1 MTKEKIQ
8 SGHTLIE
15 DIISISI
22 AVIMFTIGALIFKES
37 QLIASGTTGLSL
49 ILTYKTNIGF
59 GTWFSIVNAPFFILA
74 FMRMGLKF
82 TILTI
87 FSIISVSLLV
97 DYSPLVIEIKSY
109 NKFVSAIVGGI
120 TIGLGMLIMFR
131 HRSSMGALSILGMY
145 LQDIKIIKAGKFM
158 LSIDMAIMII
168 SFYLFDIET
177 VLASTLTLVIS
188 NGILIMNHKEGR
200 YSPNKTK

>member
-1 MTKEKIQ
+1 MVKKTIQ
-8 SGHTLIE
+8 SGHSLIE
-15 DIISISI
+15 DIVSILI
-22 AVIMFTIGALIFKES
+22 AVIMFTIGTLIFKES
-37 QLIASGTTGLSL
+37 GLIASGTTGLSL
-49 ILTYKTNIGF
+49 ILTYKTDIGF

-87 FSIISVSLLV
+87 FSIISVSLLM
-97 DYSPLVIEIKSY
+97 DYSHIAIEIKSY
-109 NKFVSAIVGGI
+109 NKFLSAIIGGVI
-120 TIGLGMLIMFR
+120 IGLGMLIMFR

-145 LQDIKIIKAGKFM
+145 LQDLKIIKAGKFM
-158 LSIDMAIMII
+158 LTVDMTIMVI

-177 VLASTLTLVIS
+177 VLASTLTLIIS